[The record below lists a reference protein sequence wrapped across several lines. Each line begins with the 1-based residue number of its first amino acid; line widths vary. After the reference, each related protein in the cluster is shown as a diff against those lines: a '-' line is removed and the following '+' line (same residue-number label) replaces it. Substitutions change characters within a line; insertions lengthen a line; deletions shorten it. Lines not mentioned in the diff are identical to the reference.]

1 MEIFK
6 RIKSIFFKSEVK
18 SLQLKLL
25 KLEIASKRLIQYT
38 DLLYK
43 DKPNL
48 LKYLSEEGEVI
59 TSLKK
64 EEFKSLKSDTLDFNY
79 DNLQASWTEILVYL
93 AMIPSFDQVNQSSFD
108 KMILQVNKDLIQ
120 FNEQLNME
128 IKKVI

>member
-6 RIKSIFFKSEVK
+6 RIKNLFLKKEVK

-25 KLEIASKRLIQYT
+25 KLEIASKRLSQYS

-64 EEFKSLKSDTLDFNY
+64 EELKSLKSENLDLNY

-93 AMIPSFDQVNQSSFD
+93 VMIPSFDQLNQSSFD

-120 FNEQLNME
+120 FNEQLDKE
-128 IKKVI
+128 IKKVL

>member
-6 RIKSIFFKSEVK
+6 RIKNIFLKSEVK

-25 KLEIASKRLIQYT
+25 KLEIASKRLSQYS